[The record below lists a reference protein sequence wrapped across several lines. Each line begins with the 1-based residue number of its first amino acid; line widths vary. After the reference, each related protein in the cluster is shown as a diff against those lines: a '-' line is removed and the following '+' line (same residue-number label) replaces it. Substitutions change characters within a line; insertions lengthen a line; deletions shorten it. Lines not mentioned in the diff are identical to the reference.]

1 MQKRLFLVDG
11 MSGVWKA
18 SIVRQLTEAL
28 VETTVV
34 AKCST
39 RAARPGETATHSD
52 LKLVTEREFDLLAPD
67 FSYSYGGH
75 RYGLCVRDIEA
86 AFKTHDLVFVIVRNA
101 SLIYKLQERFA
112 KYRPVSIFVFMDADV
127 VRRRTEVTHDP
138 AVAVSVE
145 DARLDYLRTPG
156 TYDDVIVY
164 CDDDQAFYRTLD
176 AHIDRYTKG
185 NRAEYVARKKN
196 GNILLFS
203 SQKWRTFLRA
213 AFGVAIAAGAGAL
226 FAVPG
231 FGALELKIVASILC
245 GIMFVLGAWGQYFIT
260 QHWAD
265 IDRHR

>member
-18 SIVRQLTEAL
+18 TIVRQLTEAL

-34 AKCST
+34 SKCST
-39 RAARPGETATHSD
+39 RPARPGENEIYSD
-52 LKLVTEREFDLLAPD
+52 LKLVTDREFDMLAPD
-67 FSYSYGGH
+67 FTYSYAGH
-75 RYGLCVRDIEA
+75 RYGVCVRDIEA
-86 AFKTHDLVFVIVRNA
+86 AFKSHDLVFVIVRNA
-101 SLIYKLQERFA
+101 SLIHKLQERFA

-127 VRRRTEVTHDP
+127 IRQRTEVAHEQ
-138 AVAVSVE
+138 AIAMSVE

-185 NRAEYVARKKN
+185 NRAEYVARKKS
-196 GNILLFS
+196 GNVILFS
-203 SQKWRTFLRA
+203 SRKWRTLLRA
-213 AFGVAIAAGAGAL
+213 AFGVAIAAGCGAL

-231 FGALELKIVASILC
+231 FRESELKIVALIFC
-245 GIMFVLGAWGQYFIT
+245 GFVFLLGAWGQYFLA
-260 QHWAD
+260 QHWDD